1 MLSLHTTT
9 TLETWNRR
17 SLGSIRHLGSLCGGR
32 SWLGE
37 TQRRFRPPNSRRAP
51 TSRSTLGASSP
62 PGADGVVPV
71 VAQDVES
78 RDVLVQVHANR
89 VALDYTLREGVA
101 AFWSLSRDSLWIKG
115 ETSGNVLDVEEVR
128 VNCEQNSLLYLSQ
141 AAQRRRMPHASRR
154 RRPPQLLLPENR
166 RRSVGDRGELAA
178 ARPLDGQGVKLRV
191 PPARTTAAG
200 AERSERRRSRSRRL
214 ATGARRRRRARR

>member
-1 MLSLHTTT
+1 MA
-9 TLETWNRR
+9 WRD
-17 SLGSIRHLGSLCGGR
+17 
-32 SWLGE
+32 
-37 TQRRFRPPNSRRAP
+37 P
-51 TSRSTLGASSP
+51 TSLSTTEFEEGSDFALDFGRFVSAS
-62 PGADGVVPV
+62 ADGVVPV

-191 PPARTTAAG
+191 PQHEPQPPVRKEASVDGPGVGALRQGQGGVAAPG
-200 AERSERRRSRSRRL
+200 VRLSRRRIW
-214 ATGARRRRRARR
+214 AG